1 MPSIRLEAATLPAA
15 PCGFLTE
22 QERLEAFV
30 AAMRAYFI
38 GGIQWQTSASV
49 PADLEAYW
57 LKTDAD
63 GRPIGYRVHVAAD
76 GRYAPPLDCTYNC
89 VAAGDGDDITISNSI
104 KFTAAMAFRTGM
116 KFRFVAPG
124 TNTGPVTLKIDDQD
138 PKDVIKNGGEDL
150 AAGDIIEDQ
159 IVEVVYNATV
169 GYFEIVSTVVT
180 PTPVQP
186 TRTTGTGGVPAA
198 GGTTSVPHG
207 GSTFPDKVEV
217 VFKCTEADRG
227 YSVDDEVNIE
237 GAFWTG
243 SNTAVPALTVHRT
256 ASTVGIVR
264 SSTVDNISIAPKG
277 GGAAY
282 GGSVYLTPSKWQ
294 IKVRCEFWPV

>member
-1 MPSIRLEAATLPAA
+1 MPSIRLEAATLAAA

-76 GRYAPPLDCTYNC
+76 GRYAPPLDCTYNA

-138 PKDVIKNGGEDL
+138 PKDVLKNGGEDL

-159 IVEVVYNATV
+159 IIEVVYNATV

-180 PTPVQP
+180 PTPDQP

-198 GGTTSVPHG
+198 GGNTAIPHG
-207 GSTFPDKVEV
+207 GTTHPDRAEV
-217 VFKCTEADRG
+217 VLRCTDADRG
-227 YSVDDEVNIE
+227 YAVGDEVPIE

-243 SNTAVPALTVHRT
+243 SNTGIPAFTVHRT
-256 ASTVGIVR
+256 ATNVVVVR
-264 SSTVDNISIAPKG
+264 SSTVTTVNLAPKG

-282 GGSVYLTPSKWQ
+282 DTAMTTTKWE
-294 IKVRCEFWPV
+294 IKVRCEFWPT

>member
-1 MPSIRLEAATLPAA
+1 
-15 PCGFLTE
+15 
-22 QERLEAFV
+22 
-30 AAMRAYFI
+30 
-38 GGIQWQTSASV
+38 
-49 PADLEAYW
+49 LEAYW

-159 IVEVVYNATV
+159 MVEVVYNATV

-180 PTPVQP
+180 PTPAEP

-198 GGTTSVPHG
+198 GGEHG
-207 GSTFPDKVEV
+207 DPPRRDDPSGP
-217 VFKCTEADRG
+217 DRG
-227 YSVDDEVNIE
+227 PPSLHRRGSWIRRRGRGLRFRGRFGPDRTR
-237 GAFWTG
+237 AFRRSRFTTPRPTSSSFAHPRWRPST
-243 SNTAVPALTVHRT
+243 SLRRAADPRT
-256 ASTVGIVR
+256 TR
-264 SSTVDNISIAPKG
+264 
-277 GGAAY
+277 
-282 GGSVYLTPSKWQ
+282 
-294 IKVRCEFWPV
+294 R